1 MEMTITDQ
9 RMASLERLVDDAW
22 TADCAIRLHQP
33 AWAAAIV
40 EAVAAELARH
50 EEESLEA
57 WRSVAGTT
65 GQTVATEIRTVRREL
80 HTLSHEL
87 HQGTCRSRADVYEWI
102 TTLIHHEAIAVADA
116 AWRLV
121 D

>member
-1 MEMTITDQ
+1 MTITDQ
-9 RMASLERLVDDAW
+9 RGASLERLLDEAW

-40 EAVAAELARH
+40 ETVADELARH

-57 WRSVAGTT
+57 WRNVAGTT
-65 GQTVATEIRTVRREL
+65 GQTLALEIRTVRQAL
-80 HTLSHEL
+80 DALSHEL
-87 HQGTCRSRADVYEWI
+87 QRGACRRRADVYEWI
-102 TTLIHHEAIAVADA
+102 TTLIHHEAIAVADT
-116 AWRLV
+116 AWQLV